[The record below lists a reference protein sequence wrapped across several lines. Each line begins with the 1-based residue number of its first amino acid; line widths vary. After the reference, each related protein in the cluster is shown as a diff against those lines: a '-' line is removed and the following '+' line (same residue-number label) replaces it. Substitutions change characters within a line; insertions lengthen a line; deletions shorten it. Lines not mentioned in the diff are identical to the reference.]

1 MQEFSIDEVIDAW
14 ASRTNGKNNED
25 KSLINEGVSLTT
37 QLLKLLTKGLPVSA
51 EHLALQSGLPL
62 EQIEAAF
69 KKFESEGGEFDGQ
82 GNLVGAALTL
92 NPTPHRFRIN
102 GKQLFTWCS
111 LDAIFLPGLLEQTA
125 EVESTCPVT
134 GEPIRLTIAPNGV
147 VAASPKQA
155 VLSITIPGVSCATG
169 DSCAPNKTGPRSD
182 ACSQMYFFSS
192 PEAAET
198 WLKDH
203 PGVVIFSL
211 DQAYRLARE
220 NWIDRLRRSDERSL
234 KEFTIPSLT
243 DNNKDETNYHA
254 ATVCRC

>member
-1 MQEFSIDEVIDAW
+1 MQEFTVDEVIDAW

-25 KSLINEGVSLTT
+25 KSLLNEGVSLTT

-111 LDAIFLPGLLEQTA
+111 LDAIFLPFSLYIYE
-125 EVESTCPVT
+125 
-134 GEPIRLTIAPNGV
+134 
-147 VAASPKQA
+147 
-155 VLSITIPGVSCATG
+155 TIPW
-169 DSCAPNKTGPRSD
+169 N
-182 ACSQMYFFSS
+182 SS
-192 PEAAET
+192 
-198 WLKDH
+198 
-203 PGVVIFSL
+203 
-211 DQAYRLARE
+211 
-220 NWIDRLRRSDERSL
+220 
-234 KEFTIPSLT
+234 
-243 DNNKDETNYHA
+243 
-254 ATVCRC
+254 